1 MITVYGGSTTR
12 SFRVL
17 WLLEEMGLP
26 YALRTV
32 DLRHRG
38 DDAEFLKIN
47 PAGFLPAIQDGG
59 VVMVESIAIMEY
71 LVARYGPTDLAPIGS
86 DAAFPLYQQFLHLGE
101 AGMSACLNIV
111 VASRYFAPGAERDNW
126 GARQAIQMFLNRL
139 TLVSRR
145 LDEVPY
151 LAGKAFTAADISVCY
166 ALELGSAL
174 GACEEYSPVVKSY
187 LERLRDREAF
197 QKARKKSTPLS
208 QSAET

>member
-26 YALRTV
+26 HVLRTV
-32 DLRHRG
+32 DLLHRG

-47 PAGFLPAIQDGG
+47 PAGFLPAMQDGG
-59 VVMVESIAIMEY
+59 VLMVESIAIMEY
-71 LVARYGPTDLAPIGS
+71 LVARYGPTDLAPIAS
-86 DAAFPLYQQFLHLGE
+86 DAAFPLYQQFLHLVE
-101 AGMSACLNIV
+101 AGMATSLNIV
-111 VASRYFAPGAERDNW
+111 VASRYFAPDAERDNW

-145 LDEVPY
+145 LEEVPY
-151 LAGKAFTAADISVCY
+151 LAGEAFAAADISVCY

-174 GACEEYSPVVKSY
+174 GASEQYSAAVKSY
-187 LERLRDREAF
+187 LERLRDRGAF
-197 QKARKKSTPLS
+197 QSARKKSAPRS
-208 QSAET
+208 QR

>member
-47 PAGFLPAIQDGG
+47 LAGFLPAIQDGR

-101 AGMSACLNIV
+101 EGMSACLNIV
-111 VASRYFAPGAERDNW
+111 VASRYFAPDAERDNW
-126 GARQAIQMFLNRL
+126 GARW
-139 TLVSRR
+139 
-145 LDEVPY
+145 VPPWA
-151 LAGKAFTAADISVCY
+151 LA
-166 ALELGSAL
+166 
-174 GACEEYSPVVKSY
+174 
-187 LERLRDREAF
+187 R
-197 QKARKKSTPLS
+197 STT
-208 QSAET
+208 QS

>member
-38 DDAEFLKIN
+38 DDAEFLKSN

-71 LVARYGPTDLAPIGS
+71 LVARYGPTDLAPIGG
-86 DAAFPLYQQFLHLGE
+86 DTAFPLYQHFSTL
-101 AGMSACLNIV
+101 
-111 VASRYFAPGAERDNW
+111 
-126 GARQAIQMFLNRL
+126 AR
-139 TLVSRR
+139 
-145 LDEVPY
+145 
-151 LAGKAFTAADISVCY
+151 
-166 ALELGSAL
+166 
-174 GACEEYSPVVKSY
+174 
-187 LERLRDREAF
+187 RE
-197 QKARKKSTPLS
+197 
-208 QSAET
+208 